1 MRRGL
6 TITVRHY
13 PAEDDRDD
21 RTARTV
27 SDGHAASPGT
37 HGPGSSAT
45 GRGTDNALVAL
56 LRIPVFRRMW
66 AAIAV
71 SSLGDWLG
79 LLATTAMAQQLTRD
93 ESTAVQGVAIS
104 GVILVRLLPDL
115 LLGPIAG
122 ALADRLDRRTTVI
135 VGDLLACGLYLSI
148 ALSYELTWLYV
159 AQFLVEAVGL
169 FTNPAKQA
177 NWVAIVPRE
186 RLATANQVSLFS
198 VYGSVPVAAL
208 LFALLSTVSRVFPGG
223 EAGDTRTAIVVALV
237 FNSLTFALSA
247 GIVLLSR
254 ALIPATQVD
263 REAPA
268 NVFSLVVEGVS
279 FLRGQPLMRAL
290 YVGVIGAFGAG
301 GLTVG
306 VAQLYVVTLD
316 AGAAGYGILFGV
328 VFTGLAMGMLVGPRI
343 LPTIPRRTLF
353 ARSIG
358 LAGLALLAMS
368 LLQEFVL
375 AAAAAFLVGLFAG
388 VSWIIGYTLI
398 GFEVEDRLRGRVF
411 AFVFSSVRIELLL
424 AVAVG
429 PGLAG
434 LLGSHE
440 LNVGELRFTVSG
452 PGLTL
457 LVGALLALGVSA
469 YAVRQVAPRGRP
481 GTRARDVFRLLWGS
495 SDLLSAS
502 SSGVGLFVVVEGA
515 DRDLTRRYTAD
526 LARVL
531 RADDR
536 PVVTT
541 HEPSDTALG
550 RQVRGLLFPPAPPP
564 ADGRTATD
572 GRTVTDDEGRPVAAY
587 TAALLA
593 AADRAEHV
601 ATVIRPALQRRE
613 IVVCNHYVDTSMAFH
628 GAGQGLDADRILRTS
643 LWATRGLLPDLT
655 VLVDSPVTAGPDGA
669 DADAVRAG
677 FLARADA
684 APDRYVVVPGELLDA
699 DAPHDGD
706 GLVSAAVRRRL
717 GTLLAQRYPESG
729 IPAPADASDGASGP
743 ADAPVGAG
751 RTGTGTVPGGSVG

>member
-1 MRRGL
+1 ML
-6 TITVRHY
+6 RHY

-27 SDGHAASPGT
+27 SDGHAAGT
-37 HGPGSSAT
+37 GAHGPGSSAT

-79 LLATTAMAQQLTRD
+79 LLATTAMAQQLTSD
-93 ESTAVQGVAIS
+93 QSTAVQGAAIS
-104 GVILVRLLPDL
+104 GVILTRLLPDL
-115 LLGPIAG
+115 LLGPLAG

-135 VGDLLACGLYLSI
+135 IGDLLACGLYLSI

-208 LFALLSTVSRVFPGG
+208 LFALMSTVARVFPGSEG
-223 EAGDTRTAIVVALV
+223 TGDTRTAIVVALV

-254 ALIPATQVD
+254 ALIPPTQVD

-434 LLGSHE
+434 LLGTHE
-440 LNVGELRFTVSG
+440 LRLGELMFTITG

-531 RADDR
+531 RGCGR

-541 HEPSDTALG
+541 HEPSDTSLG
-550 RQVRGLLFPPAPPP
+550 RQVRGLLFPPVSPP
-564 ADGRTATD
+564 ADGR
-572 GRTVTDDEGRPVAAY
+572 VPTDDEGRPVAAY

-613 IVVCNHYVDTSMAFH
+613 VVVCNHYVDTSMAFH

-655 VLVDSPVTAGPDGA
+655 VLVDSPVTAGPPDA

-699 DAPHDGD
+699 DAPLDGD
-706 GLVSAAVRRRL
+706 GLVSAAVKRRL
-717 GTLLAQRYPESG
+717 TTLLAQRYPENGS
-729 IPAPADASDGASGP
+729 PAAGDAASDGASGL
-743 ADAPVGAG
+743 ADPPVGAA
-751 RTGTGTVPGGSVG
+751 RTGTGGGTGGSVG